1 MKLTQFWQQLVLRLA
16 LIGAVLA
23 VCVMWGGLVSPVSA
37 KGRPQSVALSGSGTT
52 ALAAPVVNLN
62 QAGLSFG
69 DQQVN
74 TTSAASTVTLTNS
87 GDATLIISGIA
98 VSGTD
103 SGDFAL
109 SNPCPNTLIA
119 GASCTFHVTF
129 TPTVTDSRSASVTIT
144 DNASGSPHTVALSG
158 TGVTGLPGTGSDPYA
173 KPSADNPLQGPLGWL
188 ALFVATV
195 VAVGI
200 GTMLTSRRPRQS
212 RPR

>member
-23 VCVMWGGLVSPVSA
+23 VCVIWGGLVAPVSA
-37 KGRPQSVALSGSGTT
+37 KGRPQSIALSGSSTT
-52 ALAAPVVNLN
+52 ALAPVVSLN
-62 QAGLSFG
+62 PASLSFG
-69 DQQVN
+69 EQQVN
-74 TTSAASTVTLTNS
+74 TTSAASNITLTNS
-87 GDATLIISGIA
+87 GDATLIISSIV

-109 SNPCPNTLIA
+109 SNACPSTLA
-119 GASCTFHVTF
+119 AAAYCTFHVTF
-129 TPTVTDSRSASVTIT
+129 TPTATDSRSASVTIT
-144 DNASGSPHTVALSG
+144 DNASGSPQTAALSG

-173 KPSADNPLQGPLGWL
+173 QPSADNPLQGPLGWL
-188 ALFVATV
+188 ALFVAAV

-200 GTMLTSRRPRQS
+200 GTVLTSRRPRQS

>member
-1 MKLTQFWQQLVLRLA
+1 MKLTQFWQQLMLRPA

-23 VCVMWGGLVSPVSA
+23 VCVMWGGLVAPVSA
-37 KGRPQSVALSGSGTT
+37 AALV
-52 ALAAPVVNLN
+52 APVVSLN
-62 QAGLSFG
+62 PASLSFA
-69 DQQVN
+69 DQQVD
-74 TTSAASTVTLTNS
+74 TTSAASTITLKNT
-87 GDATLIISGIA
+87 GDATLTISGIA
-98 VSGTD
+98 VIGTD

-109 SNPCPNTLIA
+109 SHTCPSVLAA
-119 GASCTFHVTF
+119 GASCTIRVTF
-129 TPTVTDSRSASVTIT
+129 TPIASDSRSASVAIT
-144 DNASGSPHTVALSG
+144 NNAAGSPQLVALSG

>member
-1 MKLTQFWQQLVLRLA
+1 VKLTQFWQQLVLRLA
-16 LIGAVLA
+16 LLGAVLA

-37 KGRPQSVALSGSGTT
+37 KGRPQSVALSSSGTT
-52 ALAAPVVNLN
+52 ALAPVVSLSP
-62 QAGLSFG
+62 ATLSFE

-87 GDATLIISGIA
+87 GDATLTVSNIG

-109 SNPCPNTLIA
+109 SHTCSSILAA
-119 GASCTFHVTF
+119 GASCTIRVTF
-129 TPTVTDSRSASVTIT
+129 TPTATDSRSASVAIT
-144 DNASGSPHTVALSG
+144 DNALGSPQLVALSG

-173 KPSADNPLQGPLGWL
+173 QPSADNPLQGPLGWL
-188 ALFVATV
+188 ALLVATV

-200 GTMLTSRRPRQS
+200 GTVLTSRRPRQS

>member
-1 MKLTQFWQQLVLRLA
+1 MKLTQFWQQLMLRPA

-23 VCVMWGGLVSPVSA
+23 VCVMWGAGGPVSA
-37 KGRPQSVALSGSGTT
+37 AALV
-52 ALAAPVVNLN
+52 APVVSLSP
-62 QAGLSFG
+62 ASLSFA

-74 TTSAASTVTLTNS
+74 TTSATSTVTLTNS
-87 GDATLIISGIA
+87 GDATLIISGIT

-109 SNPCPNTLIA
+109 SHTCPSTLAA
-119 GASCTFHVTF
+119 GASCTIRVTF
-129 TPTVTDSRSASVTIT
+129 TPIASDSRSASVAIA
-144 DNASGSPHTVALSG
+144 DNAAGSPQLVALSG

-173 KPSADNPLQGPLGWL
+173 QPSADNPLQGPLGWL

-200 GTMLTSRRPRQS
+200 GTVLTSRRPRQS